1 MTYAVNVNGVKNPR
15 LRLPRGLLLIGPPL
29 LYLLVFLVIPYGEI
43 LLHSVWQVDGYTI
56 SQTLTSE
63 NYARIAENPLY
74 RQVLWNSFS
83 TAMLVTLCSLVLGYP
98 LAFYLTFV
106 ASRHRQLLYFLVVI
120 PLLTSFLLRAYTWKI
135 ILGRSGLVNSTLQ
148 SAGLI
153 DAPMDLLL
161 YNQFSVVL
169 TLVYIFVP
177 FVTLP
182 IYAALEKL
190 SRDQI
195 EASLDLG
202 ARPFTTFRRVILPL
216 SLPGVITGCTFTFAL
231 SFGDFVAPSLLGGPD
246 QIMVANVIISQFGTA
261 FDWPFGSALAVVVVG
276 IVLAI
281 VAFGARL
288 EKR

>member
-1 MTYAVNVNGVKNPR
+1 MSRVTTADVLRRPR
-15 LRLPRGLLLIGPPL
+15 LPLPRGLLLMGPPL
-29 LYLLVFLVIPYGEI
+29 LYMLVFFVIPYGEI

-56 SQTLTSE
+56 SRTLTDD
-63 NYARIAENPLY
+63 NYARIVTNPLY

-83 TAMLVTLCSLVLGYP
+83 TAAMVTLFSLLLGYP
-98 LAFYLTFV
+98 LAFYLAFV
-106 ASRHRQLLYFLVVI
+106 AGRHRQFLYFLVVI

-135 ILGRSGLVNSTLQ
+135 ILGRSGLVNSTLESLGVTDQ
-148 SAGLI
+148 PL
-153 DAPMDLLL
+153 DLFL

-177 FVTLP
+177 FVALP

-190 SRDQI
+190 SRDQV

-202 ARPFTTFRRVILPL
+202 ASPARTFFRVILPL
-216 SLPGVITGCTFTFAL
+216 SMPGVIAGCTFTFAL

-246 QIMVANVIISQFGTA
+246 QIMIANVIISQFGTA
-261 FDWPFGSALAVVVVG
+261 FDWPFGSALAVVVVA

-281 VAFGARL
+281 VALGARL

>member
-1 MTYAVNVNGVKNPR
+1 MSGAVAMNRGRRPG
-15 LRLPRGLLLIGPPL
+15 LRLPRGLLVMGPPL

-43 LLHSVWQVDGYTI
+43 LLHSIWQVDGYTI
-56 SQTLTSE
+56 SKSLTAE
-63 NYARIAENPLY
+63 NYARIVENPLY

-83 TAMLVTLCSLVLGYP
+83 TALLVTLFSLLLAYP

-106 ASRHRQLLYFLVVI
+106 ASRRRQFLYFLVVI
-120 PLLTSFLLRAYTWKI
+120 PLLTSFLLRAYTWKL
-135 ILGRSGLVNSTLQ
+135 ILGRSGLVNSTMQ
-148 SAGLI
+148 SLGLI
-153 DAPMDLLL
+153 DTPLDLFL
-161 YNQFSVVL
+161 YNQFSLVL

-177 FVTLP
+177 FVALP

-190 SRDQI
+190 SRDQV

-216 SLPGVITGCTFTFAL
+216 SLPGVIAGCTFTFAL

-246 QIMVANVIISQFGTA
+246 QIMIANVIISQFGTA
-261 FDWPFGSALAVVVVG
+261 FDWPFGSALAVVVVA
-276 IVLAI
+276 IVLAV
-281 VAFGARL
+281 VAFGARI

>member
-1 MTYAVNVNGVKNPR
+1 MSDATAINGARRPG
-15 LRLPRGLLLIGPPL
+15 LRLPRGLLLMGPPL

-43 LLHSVWQVDGYTI
+43 LLHSIWKVDGYAI
-56 SQTLTSE
+56 SRDLTAA
-63 NYARIAENPLY
+63 NYLRIVENPLY

-83 TAMLVTLCSLVLGYP
+83 SALLVTLFSLLLGYP
-98 LAFYLTFV
+98 LAFYLAFV
-106 ASRHRQLLYFLVVI
+106 ASRHRQFLYFLVVI
-120 PLLTSFLLRAYTWKI
+120 PLLTSFLLRAYTWKL

-148 SAGLI
+148 SLGLT
-153 DAPMDLLL
+153 DSPLDLFL

-177 FVTLP
+177 FVALP

-202 ARPFTTFRRVILPL
+202 ARPFTTFRRVTLPL
-216 SLPGVITGCTFTFAL
+216 SLPGVIAGCTFTFAL

-246 QIMVANVIISQFGTA
+246 QIMIANVIISQFGTA
-261 FDWPFGSALAVVVVG
+261 FDWPFGSALAVVVVA
-276 IVLAI
+276 IVLAV
-281 VAFGARL
+281 VALGARI

>member
-1 MTYAVNVNGVKNPR
+1 MSSATVQDAGAA
-15 LRLPRGLLLIGPPL
+15 RGWRIPGGWLLVGPPL

-43 LLHSVWQVDGYTI
+43 LLHSVWQVDGYVI
-56 SQTLTSE
+56 SRTLTGD
-63 NYARIAENPLY
+63 NYARIVENPLY

-83 TAMLVTLCSLVLGYP
+83 TALLVTLFALAIGYP
-98 LAFYLTFV
+98 LAFFLAFV
-106 ASRHRQLLYFLVVI
+106 ARRHRQMLYFLVVI

-135 ILGRSGLVNSTLQ
+135 ILGRSGLVNSTLT
-148 SAGLI
+148 SLGLT
-153 DAPMDLLL
+153 DGPLDLFL

-182 IYAALEKL
+182 IYASLEKL

-216 SLPGVITGCTFTFAL
+216 SLPGVVAGGTFTFAL
-231 SFGDFVAPSLLGGPD
+231 SFGDFVAPSLLGGPNE
-246 QIMVANVIISQFGTA
+246 IMIANVIISQFGTA
-261 FDWPFGSALAVVVVG
+261 FDWPFGSALAMVVVV

-281 VAFGARL
+281 VGIGARL